1 MSKRVIL
8 ITNTAPFYG
17 EVFLQNELNWIPRE
31 QEVILFPI
39 LAEDLHRENT
49 ASPNIRVVTDACN
62 PGMWDKLLAVV
73 HGIAAPVIHKDM
85 KDIFSARQPL
95 RNLLKAVKFAAV
107 AQSRVLAIRRWL
119 RRNCPGESFVFYSYW
134 LYEAGYAAAQL
145 KKMFPGSSF
154 VSRCH
159 GYDLYK
165 QRHANGYM
173 PLRHYLLTM
182 ADRIWPVSQNGA
194 AYLQAEYPFETVG
207 KVRVMRLGTADH
219 GVSNPQTADR
229 ITLVSC
235 SNLVDVKR
243 VNKIIEALA
252 LLEKPAVWHHFGDG
266 PLMEKLRQQAN
277 GLPDHIRWIFHGN
290 VPNQQLMEFYGNNH
304 VDCFLNVSA
313 SEGIPVS
320 VMEAMS
326 FGIPVIATDVG
337 GTAEL
342 VAHNENGFLLEAD
355 FRAETLVEKILQL
368 GPEHDRFGKNGRTR
382 WEQLCCAE
390 TNYHQFYAAIKQ
402 L

>member
-17 EVFLQNELNWIPRE
+17 EVFLQNELNRIPCE

-39 LAEDLHRENT
+39 LAEDMSRKN
-49 ASPNIRVVTDACN
+49 AVPSNVRVVADACS

-85 KDIFSARQPL
+85 KAIFSAQQPL

-107 AQSRVLAIRRWL
+107 AQSRGRLIRRWL

-134 LYEAGYAAAQL
+134 LYEAGYVAARL

-173 PLRHYLLTM
+173 PFRHDLLTA
-182 ADRIWPVSQNGA
+182 ADRIWPVSENGV
-194 AYLQAEYPFETVG
+194 AYLRAEYPFESG
-207 KVRVMRLGTADH
+207 EKVCAMRLGTADH
-219 GVSNPQTADR
+219 GICAAQATDR

-243 VNKIIEALA
+243 VDKIVEALA

-266 PLMEKLRQQAN
+266 PLMEKLLRQAN
-277 GLPDHIRWIFHGN
+277 GLPEHIRWIFHGN
-290 VPNQQLMEFYGNNH
+290 VPNQQLMEFYRTNH

-313 SEGIPVS
+313 SEGVPVS
-320 VMEAMS
+320 IMEAMS

-342 VAHNENGFLLEAD
+342 VVHNENGFLLAAD
-355 FRAETLVEKILQL
+355 FRAQTLADRIWQL
-368 GPEHDRFGKNGRTR
+368 CPERGHFGKNSRAR
-382 WEQLCCAE
+382 WEQLCSAE
-390 TNYHQFYAAIKQ
+390 TNYREFYAAIRQ